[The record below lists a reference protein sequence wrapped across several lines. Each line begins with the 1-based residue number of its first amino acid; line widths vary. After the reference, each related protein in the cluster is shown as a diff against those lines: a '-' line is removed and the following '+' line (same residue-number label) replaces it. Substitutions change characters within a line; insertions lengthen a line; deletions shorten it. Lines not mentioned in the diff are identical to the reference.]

1 MCLITAFL
9 WFWLTFSDL
18 NTDIEHGIYLS
29 VSEVSLSKDNSQS
42 HINIKIFSDDFE
54 NILRLYN
61 KGKLSPTDIC
71 AKESLILSY
80 FTKNMP
86 IKINDKFIKLQWSGC
101 EKIGDSLSIHFSFT
115 RPADGKELKIKAT
128 FFTELFPSQQ
138 NIIQIKTEGTA
149 NRFLKFKEGDSW
161 QTVLFSSK

>member
-1 MCLITAFL
+1 MFLMGVFL
-9 WFWLTFSDL
+9 WVWLFFSDL
-18 NTDIEHGIYLS
+18 KTENEHGIYLS
-29 VSEVSLSKDNSQS
+29 VSEVSLSKSQS
-42 HINIKIFSDDFE
+42 LIKIKIFSDDFE

-61 KGKLSPTDIC
+61 NGKLSSTDIC

-101 EKIGDSLSIHFSFT
+101 EKIGDSLALQFSFNN
-115 RPADGKELKIKAT
+115 PSDGKELKIKAT

-138 NIIQIKTEGTA
+138 NIIQIKNLGA
-149 NRFLKFKEGDSW
+149 SDRFLKFKEGDSW
-161 QTVLFSSK
+161 QTVSFFSK

>member
-1 MCLITAFL
+1 MFLLGAFL
-9 WFWLTFSDL
+9 CVWLFFSDL
-18 NTDIEHGIYLS
+18 KTENEHGIYLS
-29 VSEVSLSKDNSQS
+29 VSEVSLSKSQS
-42 HINIKIFSDDFE
+42 LIKIKIFSDDFE

-61 KGKLSPTDIC
+61 NGKLSSTDIC

-101 EKIGDSLSIHFSFT
+101 EKIGDSLALQFSFNN
-115 RPADGKELKIKAT
+115 PSDGKELKIKAT

-138 NIIQIKTEGTA
+138 NIIQIKNLGSSD
-149 NRFLKFKEGDSW
+149 RFLKFKEGDSW
-161 QTVLFSSK
+161 QTVSFFSK

>member
-1 MCLITAFL
+1 MFLMGAFL
-9 WFWLTFSDL
+9 WVWLSFYDL
-18 NTDIEHGIYLS
+18 NTENDHGIYLS
-29 VSEVSLSKDNSQS
+29 VSEVRLSKSQS
-42 HINIKIFSDDFE
+42 LIKIKIFLDDFE

-61 KGKLSPTDIC
+61 NGKLSSTDIC

-101 EKIGDSLSIHFSFT
+101 EKIGDSLALQFSFDN
-115 RPADGKELKIKAT
+115 PSDGKELKIKAT

-138 NIIQIKTEGTA
+138 NIIQIKNVGSSD
-149 NRFLKFKEGDSW
+149 RYLKFKEGDSW
-161 QTVLFSSK
+161 QTVSFFSK

>member
-1 MCLITAFL
+1 MCLINAFL
-9 WFWLTFSDL
+9 WFWLTFIDL
-18 NTDIEHGIYLS
+18 RTDIDHGIYLS
-29 VSEVSLSKDNSQS
+29 VSEVSLSKDNNQS

-80 FTKNMP
+80 FTKYMP
-86 IKINDKFIKLQWSGC
+86 IKINDRYIKLQWSGC
-101 EKIGDSLSIHFSFT
+101 EKVGDSLSLHFSFT

-138 NIIQIKTEGTA
+138 NIIQIKTEGLA

-161 QTVLFSSK
+161 QTVSFSGK

>member
-1 MCLITAFL
+1 MFLIGAFL
-9 WFWLTFSDL
+9 LVWLSFCDL
-18 NTDIEHGIYLS
+18 NTENDHGIYLS
-29 VSEVSLSKDNSQS
+29 VSEVSLSKNKSL
-42 HINIKIFSDDFE
+42 IKIKIFSDDFE

-61 KGKLSPTDIC
+61 KGKLSSTDIC

-86 IKINDKFIKLQWSGC
+86 IKINDKYIKLLRSGC
-101 EKIGDSLSIHFSFT
+101 EKIGDSLALQFSFDNPT
-115 RPADGKELKIKAT
+115 DGKELKIKAT

-138 NIIQIKTEGTA
+138 NIIQIKTEGSA

-161 QTVLFSSK
+161 QTVSFSGK

>member
-1 MCLITAFL
+1 MSAFL
-9 WFWLTFSDL
+9 WVCLSFSSL
-18 NTDIEHGIYLS
+18 NTENDHGIYLS
-29 VSEVSLSKDNSQS
+29 VSEVSISKDNSKS
-42 HINIKIFSDDFE
+42 HINIKIFLDDFE

-61 KGKLSPTDIC
+61 KGKLSSTDIC

-101 EKIGDSLSIHFSFT
+101 EKIGDSLALQFSFNN
-115 RPADGKELKIKAT
+115 PSDGKELKIKAT

-138 NIIQIKTEGTA
+138 NIIQIKNLGA
-149 NRFLKFKEGDSW
+149 SDRFLKFKEGDSW
-161 QTVLFSSK
+161 QTVSFFSK